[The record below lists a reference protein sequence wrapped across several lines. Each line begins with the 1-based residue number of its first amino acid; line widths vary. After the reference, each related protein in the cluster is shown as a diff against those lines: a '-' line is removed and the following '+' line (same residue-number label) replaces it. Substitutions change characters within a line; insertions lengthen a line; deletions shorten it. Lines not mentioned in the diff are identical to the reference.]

1 MAEVENLR
9 YGMQNRRLPTCG
21 YGMQARRL
29 KTYAT
34 GCLRHRNQGSGPVG
48 WEIDERWRF
57 RSLGMEAV
65 GRVLRNIPARRLPP
79 HRAAA
84 RARTPLTM
92 VLP

>member
-21 YGMQARRL
+21 YGMP
-29 KTYAT
+29 T
-34 GCLRHRNQGSGPVG
+34 HRNQGSGPVG

-65 GRVLRNIPARRLPP
+65 GRVMRNIPARRLPP